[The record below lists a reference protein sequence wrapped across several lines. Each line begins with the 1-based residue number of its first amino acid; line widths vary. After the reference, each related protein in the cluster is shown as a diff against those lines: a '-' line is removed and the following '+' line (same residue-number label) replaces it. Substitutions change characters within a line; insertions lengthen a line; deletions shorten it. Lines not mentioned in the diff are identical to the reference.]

1 MKNLTLE
8 QQYYI
13 DGDDGNFNDEVAGD
27 GYYTSIQ
34 MFIKSENK
42 SSLVGSI
49 SMSDKF
55 KFQKQ
60 FQIFTQNAKHKVSCK
75 FRKVTCPKIDR

>member
-1 MKNLTLE
+1 MFLTLNVLFKINKMKNLTLE

-34 MFIKSENK
+34 MFIKSE
-42 SSLVGSI
+42 
-49 SMSDKF
+49 
-55 KFQKQ
+55 
-60 FQIFTQNAKHKVSCK
+60 
-75 FRKVTCPKIDR
+75 